1 MKLLEKF
8 IKHNHGESE
17 LHDGLR
23 SLCEI
28 LVVKGEPSEVLKP
41 GERALYDPPL
51 GQHREPGRAVVGPE
65 DDLKVPSEQVGHPVS
80 KRALVSA
87 VGKNPLQAR
96 ELVLQ
101 LLDSLRRTLAVVEVG
116 LMDGDGHRHH
126 KCVNHN
132 MFLASFD
139 LLVPV
144 CPLAGRVGVMR
155 GLDAAGVDYPQAGA
169 LLAAGG
175 LAGERVQGVYH
186 VLDHTI
192 ELPLAEVIVHG
203 RPRGEVLWEHTP
215 LAPGLDYVKYRVHY
229 PSERMFPLPFLCVY
243 DFFLLLSAKS

>member
-23 SLCEI
+23 CLCEI
-28 LVVKGEPSEVLKP
+28 LVVKGEPSEVLQP
-41 GERALYDPPL
+41 GEGALHDPPL

-65 DDLKVPSEQVGHPVS
+65 GDLEVPSESFRHPVS

-87 VGKNPLQAR
+87 VGKNLLQAR

-101 LLDSLRRTLAVVEVG
+101 LLDSLRRTLAVMEVG
-116 LMDGDGHRHH
+116 FMDGDGHRQP

-144 CPLAGRVGVMR
+144 CPLAGRIGVVR
-155 GLDAAGVDYPQAGA
+155 GLDAAGVDYPQTGT
-169 LLAAGG
+169 LLAACR
-175 LAGERVQGVYH
+175 LAGEHVQGVH
-186 VLDHTI
+186 NVLDHAL

-203 RPRGEVLWEHTP
+203 LPRGEVLGEHTP

-229 PSERMFPLPFLCVY
+229 PSERMFPLPFLRVY
-243 DFFLLLSAKS
+243 DFFYNLPLM